1 MATPT
6 YAWTVDF
13 TITIDRAGH
22 LVVEQLDDQG
32 ATIRAI
38 DFGVNG
44 GPTPVILTWLELD
57 KAARD
62 DLSPA
67 INSHLTTIFTVERL
81 REELTGS
88 TGHA

>member
-1 MATPT
+1 MTDT
-6 YAWTVDF
+6 TFTWTVDF
-13 TITIDRAGH
+13 TIRIDRAGH
-22 LVVEQLDDQG
+22 LVVEQIDDQG
-32 ATIRAI
+32 VTIRTI

-57 KAARD
+57 TAAAQ

-67 INSHLTTIFTVERL
+67 INSHLMAIFTADRL

-88 TGHA
+88 TSHA